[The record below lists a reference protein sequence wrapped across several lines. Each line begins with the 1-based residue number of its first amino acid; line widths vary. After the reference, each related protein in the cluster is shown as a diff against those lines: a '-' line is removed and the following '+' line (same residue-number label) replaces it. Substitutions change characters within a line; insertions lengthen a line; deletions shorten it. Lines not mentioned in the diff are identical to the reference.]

1 MCFLIIKINSE
12 ILAGAKK
19 SGGKVGK
26 NIFVE
31 NDRGAAIN
39 LAINSLAKK
48 GDTIGIF
55 GKGHERSMNIDGN
68 KAEELKQ
75 LWIHDDANE
84 VDEDEYYSERFIYM
98 HCPNCDYKYFCDL
111 GD

>member
-1 MCFLIIKINSE
+1 MN
-12 ILAGAKK
+12 G
-19 SGGKVGK
+19 
-26 NIFVE
+26 NMT
-31 NDRGAAIN
+31 DRDRYPN
-39 LAINSLAKK
+39 LPADVSIHHCTKDAP
-48 GDTIGIF
+48 
-55 GKGHERSMNIDGN
+55 MNIDGD